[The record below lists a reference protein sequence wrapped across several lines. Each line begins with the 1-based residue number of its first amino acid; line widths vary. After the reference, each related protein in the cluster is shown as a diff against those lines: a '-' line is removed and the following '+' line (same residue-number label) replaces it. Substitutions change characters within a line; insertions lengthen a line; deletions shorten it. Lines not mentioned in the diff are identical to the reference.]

1 MRTGSL
7 VRRSIVPVAAGLT
20 LAVLGGCSGG
30 QGPDPDSSG
39 SSPTVTASPTQSTG
53 SPAPSPTWSLTAAEQ
68 KAFEEASAAVLA
80 YRQTGID
87 LFSGAR
93 TNLNDMDMVATGD
106 LLNRDL
112 SSLQKSLLAGWKAEP
127 GATVVLTWA
136 QPLAASISA
145 SPPSVRVRVCIDLR
159 GIQFTLPDGSH
170 QQGTQGQADYTVVKT
185 RRTAPHEWAVSAV
198 TADESSKPC

>member
-20 LAVLGGCSGG
+20 LVVLGGCSGG

-53 SPAPSPTWSLTAAEQ
+53 SPAPSPTWSLTEAEQ

-106 LLNRDL
+106 RLNRDL
-112 SSLQKSLLAGWKAEP
+112 ADLQQSLLAGWKAEP

-136 QPLAASISA
+136 QPLEANLTDN
-145 SPPSVRVRVCIDLR
+145 PPSVLVRACIDLR
-159 GIQFTLPDGSH
+159 GIEFTQPDGTKSM
-170 QQGTQGQADYTVVKT
+170 GTQGQSDYLMVKT
-185 RRTAPHEWAVSAV
+185 SREAPHQWAVSKV
-198 TADESSKPC
+198 TAEESDKPC